1 MSGDWSNT
9 QNLPEHPVGSYRSVL
24 GYAGESLVVGRALVS
39 GFNLFFKAWR
49 DSKYDAVLD
58 HDGTLYRIEIKQS
71 SKIES
76 LSVTSGGRSGEQ
88 ISRDAASR
96 EEIVSTKDCDFLI
109 GVHSMSGVCWVI
121 PVEVIGIIGR
131 KSINFSLLE
140 SFKEKGGIFIV
151 TPPEFGIEGLKT
163 RLRAKSIDEL
173 KSIYSSMSL
182 TGSPA
187 AEVTIGRAGFTIE
200 SEIDRYAYAIWEHL
214 ALQAPF
220 TKEEKVEDND

>member
-1 MSGDWSNT
+1 MSWTHTLNIAD
-9 QNLPEHPVGSYRSVL
+9 LPKGSYRSIA
-24 GYAGESLVVGRALVS
+24 GYASESLVVGRAMLCGYIIFV
-39 GFNLFFKAWR
+39 KAWR

-131 KSINFSLLE
+131 KSINFALLE
-140 SFKEKGGIFIV
+140 SFKEKWGIFIV
-151 TPPEFGIEGLKT
+151 TPPEFGVEGLKI
-163 RLRAKSIDEL
+163 RLREKSIDQL
-173 KSIYSSMSL
+173 RTIYSSLSL

-187 AEVTIGRAGFTIE
+187 GEVLIGRAGFTIE
-200 SEIDRYAYAIWEHL
+200 SETDRYAYAIWEHL

-220 TKEEKVEDND
+220 TKGGEVEDND